1 MSMLV
6 KHFSHILYEPKQ
18 SLQDADREPA
28 KITDIMLHVA
38 FLSLIPTI
46 CGYIATVHLGWDLGI
61 GEAYT
66 MPQDQAVI
74 VALAAFFSFNLGV
87 YGLGYAICWL
97 AKTFDVEPNPLHCTE
112 LAVFTSL
119 PLFALGFVALYPVL
133 YINVAVGLLAIAA
146 AVYLLYTGIPI
157 FMHIPEEEGFVYSTW
172 VVTIGLVMLVVFMG
186 ASVFLLSAISA

>member
-1 MSMLV
+1 MLV
-6 KHFSHILYEPKQ
+6 KHFSHIFYEPKQ

-38 FLSLIPTI
+38 FLALIPTV

-61 GEAYT
+61 GTTFT
-66 MPQDQAVI
+66 MSQDQAVI
-74 VALAAFFSFNLGV
+74 VALAMYLSLNVGV
-87 YGLGYAICWL
+87 YVMGYAICWL
-97 AKTFDVEPNPLHCTE
+97 AKTFDVNPDPLHCTE

-133 YINVAVGLLAIAA
+133 YINVAVGMVAIAA
-146 AVYLLYTGIPI
+146 AVYLLYIGVPI

-172 VVTIGLVMLVVFMG
+172 VVTIGLVMLVVFLG
-186 ASVFLLSAISA
+186 ASVFFMSAIST

>member
-1 MSMLV
+1 MLV

-28 KITDIMLHVA
+28 KITDIMLHIA

-46 CGYIATVHLGWDLGI
+46 CGYIATAHLGWDLGI
-61 GEAYT
+61 GELYT
-66 MPQDQAVI
+66 MPQEQAVI

-97 AKTFDVEPNPLHCTE
+97 AKTFNVDPNPLHCTE

-133 YINVAVGLLAIAA
+133 YINVAVGLVAIAA

-186 ASVFLLSAISA
+186 ASVFLLSAISP

>member
-1 MSMLV
+1 MLV

-18 SLQDADREPA
+18 SLQDADRVPA

-61 GEAYT
+61 GELYT
-66 MPQDQAVI
+66 MPQDQAVL

-97 AKTFDVEPNPLHCTE
+97 AKTFNLEPNPLHCTE

-133 YINVAVGLLAIAA
+133 YINVAVGFVAIAA

-186 ASVFLLSAISA
+186 ASVFILSAISP

>member
-1 MSMLV
+1 MLV